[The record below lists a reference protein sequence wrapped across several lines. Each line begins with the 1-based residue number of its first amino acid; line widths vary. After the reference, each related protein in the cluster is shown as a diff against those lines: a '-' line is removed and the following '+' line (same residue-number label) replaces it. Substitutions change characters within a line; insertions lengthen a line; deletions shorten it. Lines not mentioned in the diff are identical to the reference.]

1 VSIQVLAA
9 GLGPGVR
16 AGFTRRAGGVSSG
29 PYAGLNLGLHVGDD
43 AAAVTEN
50 RELVAAWA
58 GAPVVFPRQVHGTSV
73 LVVGEGD
80 PDEPADAVV
89 AAGSPVAVGVLV
101 ADCVPVLL
109 ADRAA
114 GVVGAAH
121 AGRKGYVAGVL
132 EATLE
137 AMEKLGASVPD
148 VRAAVGP
155 AAGPCCY
162 EVPARMRDEVGAVRP
177 VAPATTTWGT
187 PSLDLRGG
195 CAAVLREAGV
205 ADVVL
210 VGGCTIED
218 DDSFSYR
225 RAEVTGRFAGVVRIV
240 P

>member
-1 VSIQVLAA
+1 VAIEVLPADLGA
-9 GLGPGVR
+9 GVL
-16 AGFTRRAGGVSSG
+16 AGFTRRSGGVSSG

-43 AAAVTEN
+43 AGDVAAN
-50 RELVAAWA
+50 RALLEAWA
-58 GAPVVFPRQVHGTSV
+58 GAPVVFPRQVHGTTV
-73 LVVGEGD
+73 LVAGSGD
-80 PDEPADAVV
+80 PGAEADAVV
-89 AAGSPVAVGVLV
+89 AATPGAAVGVLV

-109 ADRAA
+109 ADAGA

-121 AGRKGYVAGVL
+121 AGRKGFVAGVVEAVL
-132 EATLE
+132 EN
-137 AMEKLGASVPD
+137 MEKLGARRSA
-148 VRAAVGP
+148 VRAAIGP

-162 EVPARMRDEVGAVRP
+162 EVPGEMRDDVAAVRP

-195 CAAVLREAGV
+195 CAAILREAGV
-205 ADVVL
+205 AGVVT

-225 RAEVTGRFAGVVRIV
+225 RTGVTGRFAGVVRLV